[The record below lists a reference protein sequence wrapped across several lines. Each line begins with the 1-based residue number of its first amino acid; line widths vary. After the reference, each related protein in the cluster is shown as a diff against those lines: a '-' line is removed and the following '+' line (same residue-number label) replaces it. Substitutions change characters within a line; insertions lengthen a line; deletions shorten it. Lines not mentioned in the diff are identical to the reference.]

1 MRYHDELE
9 FKWNFTMPKYQSL
22 DLYFLFD
29 LSFSMKQDLN
39 NLVTYSNT
47 LFQMFLDLYD
57 GAPPDQDADQN

>member
-1 MRYHDELE
+1 
-9 FKWNFTMPKYQSL
+9 MPKYQSL